1 MEKTAI
7 FLLLLTLSLQAETD
21 YLKGVQNWVDRVYKQ
36 IYSVG
41 CKHSSTPA
49 KKFEEIKT
57 KRVINCAA
65 SASITYQQAGLI
77 DKGKLVSH
85 TTGVKKN
92 IISYYDVSNLQHSLE
107 LSVQNHKNLKKGT
120 CDLVKVMKKYSD
132 MPSWLKKKGIM
143 YIQDSNICIS
153 AGGDKI
159 YSCNNKGSTY
169 SPSKVNPLKASGY
182 PFTSPI
188 LWAVVPRSNGKSNL
202 DSKTKLKHISC

>member
-1 MEKTAI
+1 MEKTTI

-21 YLKGVQNWVDRVYKQ
+21 YLKEVQNWVDRVYKQ
-36 IYSVG
+36 IYNVG
-41 CKHSSTPA
+41 CTHSSTPA

-57 KRVINCAA
+57 KRLINCAA

-85 TTGVKKN
+85 TDGVKKN
-92 IISYYDVSNLQHSLE
+92 IISHYDDSNLQHSLE
-107 LSVQNHKNLKKGT
+107 LSVKNYKNLKKGT
-120 CDLVKVMKKYSD
+120 CDLVKVMKKYPD

-143 YIQDSNICIS
+143 YIQDSNICVS
-153 AGGDKI
+153 AGGDRI
-159 YSCNNKGSTY
+159 YSCNNKDHTY
-169 SPSKVNPLKASGY
+169 SPSDINPLKTSGY

-202 DSKTKLKHISC
+202 DSKTTLKHISC

>member
-85 TTGVKKN
+85 TACCHQK
-92 IISYYDVSNLQHSLE
+92 YHLSL
-107 LSVQNHKNLKKGT
+107 
-120 CDLVKVMKKYSD
+120 
-132 MPSWLKKKGIM
+132 
-143 YIQDSNICIS
+143 
-153 AGGDKI
+153 
-159 YSCNNKGSTY
+159 
-169 SPSKVNPLKASGY
+169 
-182 PFTSPI
+182 
-188 LWAVVPRSNGKSNL
+188 R
-202 DSKTKLKHISC
+202 